1 MSLIAHVDMDAF
13 FASIEVHDHPAWRG
27 KPLVVSGNRPGRTVV
42 STASYEARRYGIHS
56 AMPLA
61 EAKRR
66 YPDLIVVPVH
76 FDRYRQVSALFIQT
90 LRSFSPLVE
99 PRSIDEAYLDLTG
112 CSRRFATPQS
122 LAIALQQAVMQATGL
137 SCSVGLSFGKIFA
150 KIASDLHKP
159 AGITLIGPDQLQSM
173 LWPLPVEKVPGIGP
187 RTLDELHQVGVRTI
201 GALAQLPLSVLARQI
216 GQREALSLHRIANG
230 EDPRPVTPLR
240 VRKSLGK
247 ETTFPQDCQA
257 IDTLL
262 QMLAQLARAVAQ
274 SAQTAQVTGEVV
286 VVKVR
291 YADFRTT
298 TLQWP
303 LPLPTQASDMIAT
316 AAWALFLTLLPLQQS
331 VRLLGVRLTQLRPA
345 AFFSEQLELFGLPP
359 QRGTAA
365 VLAAAAHRFG
375 VEHAKQLEC
384 LLPNLH
390 PLIHHSA

>member
-56 AMPLA
+56 AMPLS

-66 YPDLIVVPVH
+66 CPALIVVPAH
-76 FDRYRQVSALFIQT
+76 FERYRQVSASFLQT
-90 LRSFSPLVE
+90 LQSFTPLVE
-99 PRSIDEAYLDLTG
+99 PRSIDEAYLDLSG
-112 CSRRFATPQS
+112 YGKRFPTPQS
-122 LAIALQQAVMQATGL
+122 LGIALQQAVMQATGL

-159 AGITLIGPDQLQSM
+159 AGITSIGPEQLQSV
-173 LWPLPVEKVPGIGP
+173 LWPLPVERVPGIGP
-187 RTLDELHQVGVRTI
+187 RMLERLHQVGVETI
-201 GALAQLPLSVLARQI
+201 GALAQLPLSVLATQI
-216 GQREALSLHRIANG
+216 GQREALLLHRIANG

-247 ETTFPQDCQA
+247 ETTFSQDCQA

-262 QMLAQLARAVAQ
+262 HVLAQLGEAVAQ
-274 SAQTAQVTGEVV
+274 SAQTTQVTGEVV

-303 LPLPTQASDMIAT
+303 LPSPTQASDMIAT
-316 AAWALFLTLLPLQQS
+316 AAWALFLTLLPLKQPI
-331 VRLLGVRLTQLRPA
+331 RLLGVRLAKLRPA
-345 AFFSEQLELFGLPP
+345 AFLSEQLELFESPP

-375 VEHAKQLEC
+375 TEHAQQLER
-384 LLPNLH
+384 LLPSLY
-390 PLIHHSA
+390 PLIHRSA